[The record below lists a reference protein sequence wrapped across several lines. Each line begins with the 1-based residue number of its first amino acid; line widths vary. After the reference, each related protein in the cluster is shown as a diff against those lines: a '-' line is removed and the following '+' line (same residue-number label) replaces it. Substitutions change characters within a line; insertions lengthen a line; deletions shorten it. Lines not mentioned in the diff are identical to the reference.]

1 MIPTQPETPKRLPLP
16 AGLEE
21 RLSAAIDR
29 WEAAEKAARRRAKRR
44 LWAGIG
50 SVAAAAVV
58 AGAFFLAPR
67 TAPQLPKAPE
77 VTQEAQPAVAEV
89 PTATP
94 ATDVVYAPRAASVA
108 KQPAAVPTTVPTARR
123 APAAPKQTAPAK
135 PQNATQPPQP
145 TTRPADVTPEEMQAV
160 ENLLAKRL
168 EELRRQEQLIE
179 ELLRNYEETKH
190 KQPYTI

>member
-29 WEAAEKAARRRAKRR
+29 WEAAEKAARRRATRR

-50 SVAAAAVV
+50 SVAAAAIV
-58 AGAFFLAPR
+58 AGAFFLAPH
-67 TAPQLPKAPE
+67 TAPQESPAPQAPQEAEAAAPKAP
-77 VTQEAQPAVAEV
+77 QAA
-89 PTATP
+89 P
-94 ATDVVYAPRAASVA
+94 ATDVVYALRAASVA

-123 APAAPKQTAPAK
+123 APAAPKQAAPAK
-135 PQNATQPPQP
+135 PQTATQPPQP
-145 TTRPADVTPEEMQAV
+145 ATRPADVTPEQMQAV